1 MNAFPPTWMPMG
13 HCTINPPPPLFQTD
27 TTAAHKATLLRYNRT
42 LENLPGQQ
50 TLHGLTKATYS
61 TVCEGFAKQS
71 WLHQFIIS
79 KIVFSHSHSKIYKQA
94 VHVQMFTAKCSSMR
108 QAKRDLKSMMGL
120 TNAPVCVL
128 SSLWQATSKLDRVNM
143 LCQCN
148 LNNHITYYHKKS
160 CVLTEARAL
169 HSNMS
174 FITATIS

>member
-1 MNAFPPTWMPMG
+1 MPSLQHG
-13 HCTINPPPPLFQTD
+13 CQWATAPSTPHHPSSKQIPLLHIKQQCSD
-27 TTAAHKATLLRYNRT
+27 IT

-61 TVCEGFAKQS
+61 TVCGGFAKQS
-71 WLHQFIIS
+71 WLHQFIMS

-94 VHVQMFTAKCSSMR
+94 VHVQMFTAKCCSMR